1 MIFAL
6 WICVIIKNVYLLRW
20 LTFALAIQGVRMGRH
35 VIIAGKRKIGK
46 TTLTDRLLE
55 GFSGPVYGFRT
66 APGKSMKKGCRSF
79 FIHPAGASERME
91 SEENHIGD
99 GNGIKPVAYPE
110 AFDGYGVKCLEAEPD
125 GIIVMDEL
133 GFMERDAERF
143 CSRVLELFDGDIPIL
158 ATAKS
163 GHDIE
168 FLNKLLNHP
177 NADVYY
183 ITIENR
189 DELYEILKNRF

>member
-1 MIFAL
+1 M
-6 WICVIIKNVYLLRW
+6 N
-20 LTFALAIQGVRMGRH
+20 
-35 VIIAGKRKIGK
+35 
-46 TTLTDRLLE
+46 RLLE
-55 GFSGPVYGFRT
+55 GCSLPVYGFRT
-66 APGKSMKKGCRSF
+66 SPGTSMRKGYRSF
-79 FIHPAGASERME
+79 FMHPAGSDDTAE

-99 GNGIKPVAYPE
+99 GNGIEKTAYTA
-110 AFDGYGVKCLEAEPD
+110 AFDSYGVRCLEAQPD

-133 GFMERDAERF
+133 GFMEKDAGKF

-163 GHDIE
+163 GHDID
-168 FLNKLLNHP
+168 FLNKILNHP

-183 ITIENR
+183 ITTENR

>member
-1 MIFAL
+1 
-6 WICVIIKNVYLLRW
+6 
-20 LTFALAIQGVRMGRH
+20 MGKH
-35 VIIAGKRKIGK
+35 VIIAGKRHVGK

-55 GFSGPVYGFRT
+55 GFGGPVYGFRT
-66 APGKSMKKGCRSF
+66 APGRSMRKGYRSF
-79 FIHPAGASERME
+79 FIHPAGTSERTE

-99 GNGIKPVAYPE
+99 GNGTQPTAYPDV
-110 AFDGYGVKCLEAEPD
+110 FDKYGVECLDAEPG

-133 GFMERDAERF
+133 GFMEKDAEKF
-143 CSRVLELFDGDIPIL
+143 CSRVLELFDGDIPVL

-177 NADVYY
+177 NADVYF
-183 ITIENR
+183 ITIDNR